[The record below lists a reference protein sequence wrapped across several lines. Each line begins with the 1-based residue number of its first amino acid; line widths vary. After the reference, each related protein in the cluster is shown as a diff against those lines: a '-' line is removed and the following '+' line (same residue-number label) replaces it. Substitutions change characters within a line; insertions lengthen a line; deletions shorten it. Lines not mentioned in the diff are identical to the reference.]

1 MKNQTHTNNNA
12 DEIKHLKKLLNEC
25 KKNSKKLEELSIKDV
40 LTNLYNRR
48 HFDDVFHREIQR
60 AERDKKILS
69 FAIIDVD
76 NLKKYND
83 CNGHEEGNNL
93 LKSIA
98 EVLEQSTNRGSDFVF
113 RLGGEEFGILFTDLN
128 EEAAFSYTDNIRA
141 KIQDMNISHSL
152 NDSLKIV
159 TASFGL
165 VVVDFSKQCMNNT
178 GLYSMADHALHDA
191 KTNGRNQVVLHA
203 ATEDEELEF
212 F

>member
-1 MKNQTHTNNNA
+1 MKNQNDTIDNA
-12 DEIKHLKKLLNEC
+12 DELKQLKKLLNEC
-25 KKNSKKLEELSIKDV
+25 KKNSKKLEVLSIKDT

-98 EVLEQSTNRGSDFVF
+98 EVLAESIHRGSDFIF
-113 RLGGEEFGILFTDLN
+113 RLGGEEFGIIFTDLN
-128 EEAAFSYTDNIRA
+128 EEEALHYIDNIRI
-141 KIQDMNISHSL
+141 KIKNMNISHSF
-152 NDSLKIV
+152 NDNLKIA

-165 VVVDFSKQCMNNT
+165 VVVDFSKTCINKT
-178 GLYSMADHALHDA
+178 GFYSMADHALHDA
-191 KTNGRNQVVLHA
+191 KQNGRNRVVLYA
-203 ATEDEELEF
+203 EESEELEF

>member
-1 MKNQTHTNNNA
+1 MKKQNDTINNT
-12 DEIKHLKKLLNEC
+12 DEIKQLKKLLSEC
-25 KKNSKKLEELSIKDV
+25 KKNSKKLELRSIKDT

-60 AERDKKILS
+60 AERDNKTLS

-83 CNGHEEGNNL
+83 CNGHEAGNNL

-98 EVLEQSTNRGSDFVF
+98 VALDESVHRGSDFIF
-113 RLGGEEFGILFTDLN
+113 RLGGEEFGILFTDLD
-128 EEAAFSYTDNIRA
+128 EKEALSYIDNIRA

-152 NDSLKIV
+152 NDNLKIA

-165 VVVDFSKQCMNNT
+165 VVVDFSKTSIHET

-191 KTNGRNQVVLHA
+191 KQNGRNRVVLYA
-203 ATEDEELEF
+203 QEGEELEF

>member
-1 MKNQTHTNNNA
+1 MKKQNNTINNA
-12 DEIKHLKKLLNEC
+12 EEIKQLKKRISEC
-25 KKNSKKLEELSIKDV
+25 KKNSKKLEVLSMKDA
-40 LTNLYNRR
+40 LTGLYNRR

-83 CNGHEEGNNL
+83 CNGHEAGNNL
-93 LKSIA
+93 LKKIS
-98 EVLEQSTNRGSDFVF
+98 EVLNESTHRGSDFIF
-113 RLGGEEFGILFTDLN
+113 RLGGEEFGIIFTDLN
-128 EEAAFSYTDNIRA
+128 EEAAFSYTDNIRI

-152 NDSLKIV
+152 NNNLKIA

-165 VVVDFSKQCMNNT
+165 VVVDFSKTCIHQT

-191 KTNGRNQVVLHA
+191 KQNGRNRVVLYA
-203 ATEDEELEF
+203 GESEELEF

>member
-1 MKNQTHTNNNA
+1 MGSG
-12 DEIKHLKKLLNEC
+12 KKT
-25 KKNSKKLEELSIKDV
+25 KKNSKKLEVLSIKDT

-98 EVLEQSTNRGSDFVF
+98 EVLAESIHRGSDFIF
-113 RLGGEEFGILFTDLN
+113 RLGGEEFGIIFTDLN
-128 EEAAFSYTDNIRA
+128 EEEALHYIDNIRI
-141 KIQDMNISHSL
+141 KIKNMNISHSF
-152 NDSLKIV
+152 NDNLKIA

-165 VVVDFSKQCMNNT
+165 VVVDFSKTCINKT
-178 GLYSMADHALHDA
+178 GFYSMADHALHDA
-191 KTNGRNQVVLHA
+191 KQNGRNRVVLYA
-203 ATEDEELEF
+203 EESEELEF

>member
-1 MKNQTHTNNNA
+1 MKKQNDTINNA
-12 DEIKHLKKLLNEC
+12 DEIKQLKKLLSEC
-25 KKNSKKLEELSIKDV
+25 KKNSKNLELLSIKDT

-83 CNGHEEGNNL
+83 CNGDATGNNL

-98 EVLEQSTNRGSDFVF
+98 VVLDESVHRGSDFIF
-113 RLGGEEFGILFTDLN
+113 RLGGEEFGIIFTDLN
-128 EEAAFSYTDNIRA
+128 EEAAFSYTDNIRI

-152 NDSLKIV
+152 NNNLKI
-159 TASFGL
+159 
-165 VVVDFSKQCMNNT
+165 
-178 GLYSMADHALHDA
+178 
-191 KTNGRNQVVLHA
+191 
-203 ATEDEELEF
+203 E
-212 F
+212 

>member
-1 MKNQTHTNNNA
+1 MKKQPDTINTA
-12 DEIKHLKKLLNEC
+12 DEIKQLKKLLSAC
-25 KKNSKKLEELSIKDV
+25 KKKSKALEDLSMKDT

-60 AERDKKILS
+60 AERENKTLS
-69 FAIIDVD
+69 FSILDVD

-98 EVLEQSTNRGSDFVF
+98 EVLDEATHRGSDFIF

-128 EEAAFSYTDNIRA
+128 EEAALSYMDNIRA

-152 NDSLKIV
+152 NDNLKIA

-165 VVVDFSKQCMNNT
+165 VVVDFSKESIHET

-191 KTNGRNQVVLHA
+191 KQNGRNQVVLHA
-203 ATEDEELEF
+203 AQGSEDLEF